1 MATVNEIKSGIES
14 KMHKSVDALKVD
26 LAAVRTGRATPS
38 LLDKITVEYYGTPTP
53 IPQVASVSVPEA
65 RMLVI
70 KPWDP
75 SSLKAIE
82 KAIQTSDL
90 GLNPNNDGSVIR
102 LNLPMLTEERRKELV
117 KTVHKNAEETRIA
130 LRNLRRDANEA
141 IKKAE
146 KAKQITEDDS
156 ESGLEDIQKLTDKIM
171 KDVDAVVARK
181 EKEVMEV

>member
-1 MATVNEIKSGIES
+1 MATVNEIKSSIES

-117 KTVHKNAEETRIA
+117 KTVHKKAEETRIA

>member
-1 MATVNEIKSGIES
+1 
-14 KMHKSVDALKVD
+14 MHKSVDALKVD

-117 KTVHKNAEETRIA
+117 KTVHKKAEETRIA

>member
-1 MATVNEIKSGIES
+1 M
-14 KMHKSVDALKVD
+14 
-26 LAAVRTGRATPS
+26 
-38 LLDKITVEYYGTPTP
+38 
-53 IPQVASVSVPEA
+53 
-65 RMLVI
+65 
-70 KPWDP
+70 
-75 SSLKAIE
+75 
-82 KAIQTSDL
+82 
-90 GLNPNNDGSVIR
+90 NPNNDGSVIR

-117 KTVHKNAEETRIA
+117 KTVHKKAEETRIA